1 MTTSAL
7 VLIPPTLLLIVLLL
21 GFTGCAGLLDVEPW
35 RPSPEP
41 EPPPE
46 YSPTILAERTLV
58 AYWPLGEKADETKA
72 VDVKGGR
79 NGDYESKVLDAD
91 SENLSAAAPGTLTLG
106 KPGIVAGDPQA
117 TCIEVDGGFVSVPFD
132 AELNPNE
139 FSIEAWVH
147 VGWSADSPPGVRIVM
162 VSYDAADGVT
172 KGFGLAVGDDN
183 IWKAQVG
190 AGAGLT
196 VANGPSVV
204 FDTTNHLVL
213 TYNGS
218 ELRFFLNGAES
229 TSVVTDYE
237 HSTESK
243 LLIGIGGPQLPEER
257 QPWVG
262 KIQCVALYSGALN
275 SEQVAI
281 HFQLGIGGG

>member
-7 VLIPPTLLLIVLLL
+7 VLIPPTLFLIVLLL

-46 YSPTILAERTLV
+46 YSPIILDERTLV
-58 AYWPLGEKADETKA
+58 AYWPLGEEPGSTIA
-72 VDVKGGR
+72 VDVQGGR
-79 NGDYESKVLDAD
+79 NGTYESKVLPDD
-91 SENLSAAAPGTLTLG
+91 PDNLSAAAPGTLTLG

-162 VSYDAADGVT
+162 VSFDAADGVI
-172 KGFGLAVGDDN
+172 KGFGLVAGDDN
-183 IWKAQVG
+183 IWKAFVG
-190 AGAGLT
+190 AGAGIT
-196 VANGPSVV
+196 TANGPDVV

-213 TYNGS
+213 TYDGS
-218 ELRFFLNGAES
+218 ELRFFLNGAQS
-229 TSVVTDYE
+229 TTVVSDYQP
-237 HSTESK
+237 STESR
-243 LLIGIGGPQLPEER
+243 LLIGVGAPQLPEER